1 MMAEGQSRTPLKV
14 PPPTTKINPK
24 KTWKRNPRVT
34 EINFYRLVKWSSCWK
49 LHPVLEKF
57 S

>member
-34 EINFYRLVKWSSCWK
+34 EINFYRLVKWSLCWK

>member
-1 MMAEGQSRTPLKV
+1 MAEGQSRTPLKA
-14 PPPTTKINPK
+14 PPPTKINPK
-24 KTWKRNPRVT
+24 KTWKRNPGVT
-34 EINFYRLVKWSSCWK
+34 EINFYRLVKWRSWGK